1 MIVTKLWLRKY
12 GSMIVDYY
20 FESSG
25 AMQSIN
31 RLVITMWVPMA
42 NGFVIINKCIIVMK
56 VWFLWTTSFYHVLF
70 FVVTFI
76 RLMGEVIV

>member
-12 GSMIVDYY
+12 GSMVVDYY

-56 VWFLWTTSFYHVLF
+56 VWFLWTTPFYHVLF

>member
-1 MIVTKLWLRKY
+1 MTKLWLRKY
-12 GSMIVDYY
+12 GSMVVDYY

-56 VWFLWTTSFYHVLF
+56 VWFLWTGNQNHLGF
-70 FVVTFI
+70 
-76 RLMGEVIV
+76 